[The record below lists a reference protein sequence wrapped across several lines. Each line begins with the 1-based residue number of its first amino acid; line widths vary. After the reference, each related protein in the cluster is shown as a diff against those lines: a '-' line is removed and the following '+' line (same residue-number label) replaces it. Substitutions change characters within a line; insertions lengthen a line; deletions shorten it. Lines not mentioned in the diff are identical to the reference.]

1 MSLQITFIGV
11 SLVIGGILL
20 LAILAGD
27 SDRESLPRQ
36 DPHPKQM
43 GER

>member
-1 MSLQITFIGV
+1 MSLFFIV
-11 SLVIGGILL
+11 VAIVFGGILL

-27 SDRESLPRQ
+27 SDREPVPRQ